1 MLCSSSIRGYYFG
14 GTTMEI
20 KDLEKPAKL
29 TVTIENG
36 KLLHAYLLQCINLDI
51 DINRQFNT
59 WIKSFLNVR
68 KQTTINEKDAH
79 YLANNKNEIITR
91 TMLREQNF
99 VHQSKFKKYLEDN
112 IEEINDILMTEYN
125 LRLCDYQHPNNNSI
139 KAFQLVSL
147 N

>member
-1 MLCSSSIRGYYFG
+1 
-14 GTTMEI
+14 MEI

-29 TVTIENG
+29 TVTVENG
-36 KLLHAYLLQCINLDI
+36 KLLHAYLLQCIKLDI
-51 DINRQFNT
+51 DIDRQFNT

-68 KQTTINEKDAH
+68 RQSTINEKYAN

-112 IEEINDILMTEYN
+112 IEEINDILMSEYN

-139 KAFQLVSL
+139 KAFQLVKL

>member
-29 TVTIENG
+29 TVTIENS
-36 KLLHAYLLQCINLDI
+36 KLLHAYLLQCIKLDI
-51 DINRQFNT
+51 DIDRQFNT

-68 KQTTINEKDAH
+68 KQTTINEKYAH

>member
-1 MLCSSSIRGYYFG
+1 MLCSSSKRGYYFG

-20 KDLEKPAKL
+20 KDLEKPVKL

-36 KLLHAYLLQCINLDI
+36 KLLHAFLLQCINLDI
-51 DINRQFNT
+51 DVDRQFNT

-68 KQTTINEKDAH
+68 RQSTINEKYAH
-79 YLANNKNEIITR
+79 YLASNKNEIITR

-112 IEEINDILMTEYN
+112 IEEINDILMSEYN
-125 LRLCDYQHPNNNSI
+125 LRLCDYQHPNNSI

-147 N
+147 S

>member
-20 KDLEKPAKL
+20 KDLEKPVKL

-36 KLLHAYLLQCINLDI
+36 KLLHAFLLQCINLDI
-51 DINRQFNT
+51 DVDRQFNT

-68 KQTTINEKDAH
+68 RQSTINEKYAH
-79 YLANNKNEIITR
+79 YLASNKNEIITR

-112 IEEINDILMTEYN
+112 IEEINDILMSEYN
-125 LRLCDYQHPNNNSI
+125 LRLYDYQHPNNSI

-147 N
+147 S

>member
-20 KDLEKPAKL
+20 KDLEKPVKL
-29 TVTIENG
+29 TVTVENG
-36 KLLHAYLLQCINLDI
+36 KLLHAYLLQCIKLDVDI
-51 DINRQFNT
+51 DKQFNS
-59 WIKSFLNVR
+59 WIKSFLNVKR
-68 KQTTINEKDAH
+68 QSTINEKYAH

-147 N
+147 S

>member
-1 MLCSSSIRGYYFG
+1 
-14 GTTMEI
+14 MEI
-20 KDLEKPAKL
+20 KDLEKPVKL
-29 TVTIENG
+29 TVKIENG
-36 KLLHAYLLQCINLDI
+36 KLLHAFLLQCINLDI
-51 DINRQFNT
+51 DINKQFNT

-68 KQTTINEKDAH
+68 KQSTINEKYAH

-91 TMLREQNF
+91 TMSREQNF
-99 VHQSKFKKYLEDN
+99 VHQSKFKKYIEDN
-112 IEEINDILMTEYN
+112 IEEINDILMSEYN

>member
-1 MLCSSSIRGYYFG
+1 
-14 GTTMEI
+14 MEI
-20 KDLEKPAKL
+20 KDLEKPVKL
-29 TVTIENG
+29 TVKIENG
-36 KLLHAYLLQCINLDI
+36 KLLHAFLLQCINLNI
-51 DINRQFNT
+51 DVDKQFNT

-68 KQTTINEKDAH
+68 RQSTINEKYAN

-147 N
+147 I

>member
-1 MLCSSSIRGYYFG
+1 MLCSSSKRGYYFG

-29 TVTIENG
+29 TVTVENG
-36 KLLHAYLLQCINLDI
+36 KLLHAYLLQCIKLDI
-51 DINRQFNT
+51 DIDKQFNT

-68 KQTTINEKDAH
+68 KQSTINEKYAH

-125 LRLCDYQHPNNNSI
+125 LRLCDYQYPNNNSI

-147 N
+147 S

>member
-29 TVTIENG
+29 TVTVESG
-36 KLLHAYLLQCINLDI
+36 KLLHAFLLQCINLDI
-51 DINRQFNT
+51 DVDKQFNN

-68 KQTTINEKDAH
+68 KQSTINEKYAH

-125 LRLCDYQHPNNNSI
+125 LRLYDYQHPNNNSI